1 VLASLAPC
9 APSGPV
15 GAAGHG
21 PGVGDGV
28 GAAAEAAC
36 TKRWAMSTPTL
47 YLIKKRRDDGA
58 QAL

>member
-1 VLASLAPC
+1 
-9 APSGPV
+9 V

-36 TKRWAMSTPTL
+36 TKRWGHVSADVVLDKEET
-47 YLIKKRRDDGA
+47 R
-58 QAL
+58 